1 MPRAKAVGRVYIL
14 TDTVSVRGCQP
25 MLHSLAFPQGVADP
39 RRLFPGGRK
48 DTGTQHAAGSKAR
61 MLHVA
66 LRHNEGSGSSKE
78 TPATPHQNPQT
89 TVLYLIHTHAI
100 FKAIFL

>member
-1 MPRAKAVGRVYIL
+1 M
-14 TDTVSVRGCQP
+14 GCQSG
-25 MLHSLAFPQGVADP
+25 LHSLVFPQGVVDP
-39 RRLFPGGRK
+39 RRLFPRGRK

-66 LRHNEGSGSSKE
+66 RLLREVRHNEGSGSSTE
-78 TPATPHQNPQT
+78 PPATPRPNPQT